1 MVEDILHGLMGE
13 YMRDSL
19 LTIKSRD
26 MVYIYG
32 QMEKVL
38 NIGFNNLFFFLF
50 KKLEYEGEW
59 LMGKQHG

>member
-26 MVYIYG
+26 MVYIDG
-32 QMEKVL
+32 QMEKLL
-38 NIGFNNLFFFLF
+38 NIGFNNLFFFYL
-50 KKLEYEGEW
+50 KN
-59 LMGKQHG
+59 